1 MNGRWK
7 VADDTFQ
14 GKAGNV
20 KEGGDFRSGMR
31 SPMPGFPS
39 VLQKKYKRRHV
50 RHTTETASRSWLE
63 GDAVKFNCLLT
74 CADPT
79 AQSNRDSG

>member
-50 RHTTETASRSWLE
+50 RHTTETASRSWLKE
-63 GDAVKFNCLLT
+63 TPLILLYT
-74 CADPT
+74 YLRRP
-79 AQSNRDSG
+79 NRAIRS